1 MRNAGFYE
9 QNLSRTIRFSN
20 CHFCNILDEWNKLDK
35 AVLGSLSISVF
46 KKNLLQ
52 IIRPT
57 KNPVNNICDILD
69 VKILSRLRIKF
80 SSLSE
85 HRFRYNFECLSP
97 VCICGA
103 AREDTEHYLLHCPQ
117 VCTMRQTLPCQV
129 SNVCF
134 DIVSMT
140 TKIFVIYR
148 CMVSLVEAQLLIG

>member
-1 MRNAGFYE
+1 MIEGGIEDCAIFFLCKSKNPVDLYQESPEQSNVEYNLRNAGFYE

-69 VKILSRLRIKF
+69 VKIL
-80 SSLSE
+80 
-85 HRFRYNFECLSP
+85 
-97 VCICGA
+97 
-103 AREDTEHYLLHCPQ
+103 
-117 VCTMRQTLPCQV
+117 
-129 SNVCF
+129 
-134 DIVSMT
+134 
-140 TKIFVIYR
+140 
-148 CMVSLVEAQLLIG
+148 